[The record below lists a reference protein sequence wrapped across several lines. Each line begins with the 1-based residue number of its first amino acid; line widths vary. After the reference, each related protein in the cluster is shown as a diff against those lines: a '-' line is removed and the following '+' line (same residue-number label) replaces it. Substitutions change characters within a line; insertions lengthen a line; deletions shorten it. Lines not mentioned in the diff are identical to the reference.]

1 MTSLQQEKVWKP
13 FFNGKNSSYLLID
26 EFSVRLMSA
35 CVGSVQDCSTEVDF
49 ILNQYTDKLQVLD
62 VGVNKPFK
70 QYIKQCFERFMV
82 NNIKNRKV
90 NRLDV
95 AKWVAEAWENIAAT
109 TITNTWNS
117 IGFVNEN

>member
-1 MTSLQQEKVWKP
+1 M
-13 FFNGKNSSYLLID
+13 D
-26 EFSVRLMSA
+26 EFSVHLMSA
-35 CVGSVQDCSTEVDF
+35 CVGAVQDCGTEVNF
-49 ILNQYTDKLQVLD
+49 ILNGYTDKLQVLD

-70 QYIKQCFERFMV
+70 QYTKQYFERFMV

-90 NRLDV
+90 TRLDV